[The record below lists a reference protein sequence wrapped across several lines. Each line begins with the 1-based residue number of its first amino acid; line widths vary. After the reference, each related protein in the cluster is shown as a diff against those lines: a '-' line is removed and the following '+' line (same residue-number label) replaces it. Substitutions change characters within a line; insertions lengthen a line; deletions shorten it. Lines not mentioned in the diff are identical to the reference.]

1 MHVPADFWFIGRHK
15 ELILEASQRRIAR
28 EVLRAR
34 KGRGHTDESETRR
47 ASTRKYPVVRLGV
60 AADAPRI
67 AVLLELNG
75 MPRWVAFEER
85 FIVAEEKDG
94 RLAAAVR
101 FQEGAESLRV
111 GLLVTDPWTGEAPV
125 VATLYA
131 KARAVAEERGLRE
144 VRARTRGHE
153 TQLREAGYRRLRGG
167 WTCPTTPDE
176 ATYDPRLG
184 VGEDTISGNRR
195 GDNCTSERD
204 QI

>member
-15 ELILEASQRRIAR
+15 DLIREASQRRVAR

-34 KGRGHTDESETRR
+34 KGRGHADESETRR
-47 ASTRKYPVVRLGV
+47 ASARKYPVARLGN
-60 AADAPRI
+60 AADAPQI

-75 MPRWVAFEER
+75 MPRWVAFEEQ

-101 FQEGAESLRV
+101 FREGADSLRL
-111 GLLVTDPWTGEAPV
+111 GLLVTDPWIGEAPV

-131 KARAVAEERGLRE
+131 KARAVAEGRGLRE
-144 VRARTRGHE
+144 VRTRTRGHE

-167 WTCPTTPDE
+167 W
-176 ATYDPRLG
+176 RLDVSDDAG
-184 VGEDTISGNRR
+184 RSDRR
-195 GDNCTSERD
+195 P
-204 QI
+204 QAP